1 MVSAHSPR
9 GLGAIPYIAVLS
21 GQISPVHLLHYE
33 PFARITNAPVN
44 NSPTPHDSRNNLQ
57 TTPSTELNMPG
68 AQPQDETDT
77 PLTPNEREMYQTLIR
92 AKSLSG
98 KDEAQEVIEKLDKV
112 CRKHFLPADRCPTS
126 G

>member
-1 MVSAHSPR
+1 
-9 GLGAIPYIAVLS
+9 
-21 GQISPVHLLHYE
+21 
-33 PFARITNAPVN
+33 
-44 NSPTPHDSRNNLQ
+44 
-57 TTPSTELNMPG
+57 MPG

-77 PLTPNEREMYQTLIR
+77 PLTPSEREMYQTLIR